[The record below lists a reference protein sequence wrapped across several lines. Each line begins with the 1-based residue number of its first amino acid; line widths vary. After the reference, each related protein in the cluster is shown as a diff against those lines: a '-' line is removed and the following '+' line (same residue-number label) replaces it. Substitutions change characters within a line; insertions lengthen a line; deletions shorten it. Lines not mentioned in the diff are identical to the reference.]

1 MTGERTVLVA
11 GASGLI
17 GHAALEQFSA
27 AGGFDM
33 VGVSR
38 SLPSDLPGVR
48 LLALDLTNAAACRE
62 VLGELK
68 GVTHLVYAALQE
80 GPGLLPGWYEEE
92 LMQRN
97 ASMLRNVLDSLDL
110 GTMQHVSLLQGTKA
124 YGVHHPSVDRERV
137 PLPLRERAP
146 RVEHP
151 NFYWLQEDELRARQA
166 GATWSLT
173 IFRPTVVYGA
183 TSPVNMNP
191 LPAIAVYAALQRADG
206 EPLHFPGTETRRT
219 LHEAVDADIVGRGLL
234 WAATS
239 PDAADGTFNL
249 TNGDVFCWDDV
260 WPVIAATFGLEVG
273 ERRPMSFARDLPA
286 RDPEWAALVE
296 EHNLDVPPTIE
307 GFVGANS
314 LVYADVVMA
323 ETGRSPFVN
332 STIAA
337 RHAGFADCVDT
348 ADMFEALMRRL
359 AAEGRIPP
367 LP

>member
-1 MTGERTVLVA
+1 M
-11 GASGLI
+11 
-17 GHAALEQFSA
+17 
-27 AGGFDM
+27 
-33 VGVSR
+33 
-38 SLPSDLPGVR
+38 
-48 LLALDLTNAAACRE
+48 
-62 VLGELK
+62 
-68 GVTHLVYAALQE
+68 
-80 GPGLLPGWYEEE
+80 
-92 LMQRN
+92 
-97 ASMLRNVLDSLDL
+97 
-110 GTMQHVSLLQGTKA
+110 
-124 YGVHHPSVDRERV
+124 
-137 PLPLRERAP
+137 
-146 RVEHP
+146 
-151 NFYWLQEDELRARQA
+151 QEDELRGCQT

-183 TSPVNMNP
+183 TAPVNMNP
-191 LPAIAVYAALQRADG
+191 LPAIAVYAALQRASG

-286 RDPEWAALVE
+286 RDPEWSALAE

-323 ETGRSPFVN
+323 EPDVPHSSIARSPRAMLASLTV
-332 STIAA
+332 STRPTCSRPSCAA
-337 RHAGFADCVDT
+337 SRPKDASRHCPEERSPAILAG
-348 ADMFEALMRRL
+348 
-359 AAEGRIPP
+359 GP
-367 LP
+367 

>member
-1 MTGERTVLVA
+1 
-11 GASGLI
+11 
-17 GHAALEQFSA
+17 
-27 AGGFDM
+27 
-33 VGVSR
+33 
-38 SLPSDLPGVR
+38 
-48 LLALDLTNAAACRE
+48 
-62 VLGELK
+62 
-68 GVTHLVYAALQE
+68 
-80 GPGLLPGWYEEE
+80 
-92 LMQRN
+92 
-97 ASMLRNVLDSLDL
+97 
-110 GTMQHVSLLQGTKA
+110 
-124 YGVHHPSVDRERV
+124 
-137 PLPLRERAP
+137 
-146 RVEHP
+146 
-151 NFYWLQEDELRARQA
+151 
-166 GATWSLT
+166 
-173 IFRPTVVYGA
+173 
-183 TSPVNMNP
+183 MNP
-191 LPAIAVYAALQRADG
+191 LPAIAVYAALQRAGG

-286 RDPEWAALVE
+286 RDPEWSALAE

-337 RHAGFADCVDT
+337 RHAGFAELCRHGRHVRGPHAPPRGRRTHPAT
-348 ADMFEALMRRL
+348 ALRSAGPRSWL
-359 AAEGRIPP
+359 AAPRRGGVGTNNG
-367 LP
+367 